1 MEGNYWSGVLSQR
14 LRRRK
19 ALVLAG
25 GAAASAAFLAACG
38 GGSSGDTKVQDK
50 ESLVT
55 KPVEVAP
62 DKAKKGG
69 TLRVRHTGDPATLDP
84 SQAIN
89 PLNPPARLALN
100 TLVRMGYGTLKPS
113 DNSIVPDV
121 AESWE
126 IAGGGTQINMKLRQ
140 NVKFHNKA
148 PVNGRTLDMDDV
160 LFTWNRFASK
170 NVYRSGVVNSINPDA
185 PVLSVT
191 SADPRTLVIKL
202 KEPLV
207 FALDL
212 FASNPGSH
220 SGSMLLLPKET
231 DSSFNVAQDMIGAGP
246 YVMQRYEPSRGFTMR
261 RHTDYYDQNWG
272 NLDQI
277 EFPIVTETAATLA
290 QLKAGNIHYFQ
301 PAAADVVA
309 IKNEQPLLQLFDTDI
324 PNTTSVMVF
333 GQLGAGGG
341 KSPFVDERV
350 RQAVSMAL
358 DRDLYIDAFFNVD
371 KFKAQ
376 GLEVETRWNTAIS
389 AIWNGW
395 WLDPK
400 GSNFGANARYYK
412 RDLTEAKR
420 LLAAAGLGSGI
431 KDLPSN
437 HITTNELGDLP
448 KQAEVLEG
456 MLSELGI
463 GTKVNPVD
471 YQKEY
476 IPRFRDGKGQYEG
489 IAFVTT
495 AGGTGVGP
503 VGTLSNQ
510 YWNKGGVAFHGFST
524 SGQNDQSGDPKV
536 NEMIVK
542 ARGELDTE
550 KRRTMVND
558 IQKYLAEKIYSV
570 MLPGVATGF
579 TMGWPAVGNYRV
591 YRGFQVWDQFRLFLD
606 DTKPPL
612 KS

>member
-14 LRRRK
+14 LKRRS

-38 GGSSGDTKVQDK
+38 GGSSNNDKVQDK

-55 KPVEVAP
+55 KPNEVAP
-62 DKAKKGG
+62 EKVKRGG

-89 PLNPPARLALN
+89 PLNAPARLALN
-100 TLVRMGYGTLKPS
+100 TLVRIGYGVNKWP
-113 DNSIVPDV
+113 DNQIIPDI

-126 IAGGGTQINMKLRQ
+126 IGNGGTQITLKLRQ
-140 NVKFHNKA
+140 GVKWHNKA
-148 PVNGRTLDMDDV
+148 PVNGRAMDIDDV
-160 LFTWNRFASK
+160 MFSWNRFAAK
-170 NVYRSGVVNSINPDA
+170 NVYRSGVVNSVNPDA

-191 SADPRTLVIKL
+191 NTDARTIVVKL

-231 DSSFNVAQDMIGAGP
+231 DSAFNVGTDMIGAGP
-246 YVMQRYEPSRGFTMR
+246 YVMQKYEPSRGFTMKR
-261 RHTDYYDQNWG
+261 NPDYYDQNWG
-272 NLDQI
+272 YVDQI
-277 EFPIVTETAATLA
+277 EFPIITETAATLA
-290 QLKAGNIHYFQ
+290 QLKAGNLHYFQ

-309 IKNEQPLLQLFDTDI
+309 IKNETPQLQLYDTDI

-333 GQLGAGGG
+333 GQLGANGG
-341 KSPFVDERV
+341 KSPFLDERV
-350 RQAVSMAL
+350 RQAVSMAM

-371 KFKAQ
+371 KFKQQ
-376 GLEVETRWNTAIS
+376 GLEVETRWNTSLS
-389 AIWNGW
+389 ALWNGW

-400 GSNFGANARYYK
+400 GKDFGPNARFYK
-412 RDLTEAKR
+412 KDLTEAKK
-420 LLAAAGLGSGI
+420 LLAAAGFGAGL

-437 HITTNELGDLP
+437 HITTNELADLP

-456 MLSELGI
+456 MMADLGI

-476 IPRFRDGKGQYEG
+476 IPRFRDGHGQYEG

-510 YWNKGGVAFHGFST
+510 YWSKGGAAFHGFST

-536 NEMIVK
+536 NDMIVK

-550 KRRTMVND
+550 KRRTLVYD
-558 IQKYLAEKIYSV
+558 IQKYLAEKNYSLF
-570 MLPGVATGF
+570 LPGVATGF
-579 TMGWPAVGNYRV
+579 TMGWPALGNYRV
-591 YRGFQVWDQFRLFLD
+591 YRGFQVWDQFRLYLD
-606 DTKPPL
+606 ESKPPF